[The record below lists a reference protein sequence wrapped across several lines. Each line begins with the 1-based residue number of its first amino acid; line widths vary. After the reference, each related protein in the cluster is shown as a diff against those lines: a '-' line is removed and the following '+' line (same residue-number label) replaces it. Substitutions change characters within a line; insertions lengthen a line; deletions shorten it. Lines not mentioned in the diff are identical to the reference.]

1 MVEGMKYRH
10 ELKYVVTA
18 VQMALLESRIRNLI
32 SLDSHAGEEGSYRI
46 RSLYFDDRYHSCY
59 LENEIGTDPREKF
72 RIRIYNGDPGR
83 ISLELKRKEHGM
95 TQKIASPL
103 TKEQCLEL
111 MEGKP
116 LPVDAS
122 YAPVLQ
128 KFNLLVRTRGMG
140 PAVIVEYD
148 RVPYVDR
155 LGNVRVTLDRNIAS
169 SQAVSA
175 FLEPEIS
182 RRPVMPA
189 GQHILEVKY
198 DEFLPDYIYRNL
210 QIPGL
215 RQTAFSKYY
224 LCRRFNQRGIL

>member
-1 MVEGMKYRH
+1 MVAGMKYRH

-95 TQKIASPL
+95 TQKIACPL

-111 MEGKP
+111 MAGSRFPQTHLMHRCAE
-116 LPVDAS
+116 VQSFDA
-122 YAPVLQ
+122 YP
-128 KFNLLVRTRGMG
+128 GMG

-175 FLEPEIS
+175 FLDLEIS

-215 RQTAFSKYY
+215 QQTAFSKYY
-224 LCRRFNQRGIL
+224 LCRRFSQRGIL